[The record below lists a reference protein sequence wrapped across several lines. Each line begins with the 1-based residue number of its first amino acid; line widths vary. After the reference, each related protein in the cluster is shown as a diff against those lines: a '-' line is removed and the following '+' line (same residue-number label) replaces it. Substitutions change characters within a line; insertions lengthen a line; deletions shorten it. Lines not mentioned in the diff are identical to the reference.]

1 MHPPAAETDFKTRLA
16 YVLGGRK
23 STPWAQRL
31 GIKGGTIVRMTNEGI
46 PPTYETLVKI
56 LRTENVSLSWL
67 LDGKGAP
74 FHVLRTD
81 SDLDTLMALDEELN
95 DPGWKVAWLH
105 GEAFHALVLFQPAV
119 ITNNHDTLE
128 YVAISV
134 ISGPV
139 GVAVKEKLRAM
150 EMRLATSAAV
160 DDSTLM
166 SLHAGLLGTWHLLGD
181 GVRQGGVVDL
191 ARSPQLPKLE
201 TRDFRR
207 AAERDPPEY
216 SGMPPV
222 HRVWNLMTAAEREA
236 LKIVLAP
243 FLDGIA
249 RRVK

>member
-1 MHPPAAETDFKTRLA
+1 MPPTDLTTFLGRLNWLLA
-16 YVLGGRK
+16 GRK
-23 STPWAQRL
+23 LTPWATQLGMSGSTIARL
-31 GIKGGTIVRMTNEGI
+31 GEGV
-46 PPTYETLVKI
+46 PPKHESLVKI

-105 GEAFHALVLFQPAV
+105 GEIQHALVLFQPAV
-119 ITNNHDTLE
+119 IENSRDSLD
-128 YVAISV
+128 YIAISV

-139 GVAVKEKLRAM
+139 GAAVKDKLRAM

-160 DDSTLM
+160 NDNTLAL
-166 SLHAGLLGTWHLLGD
+166 LHAGLLGTRHLLGD
-181 GVRQGGVVDL
+181 GLQPGGLVDL
-191 ARSPQLPKLE
+191 ARAPQLPKRE
-201 TRDFRR
+201 TRDFLRLT
-207 AAERDPPEY
+207 ERDPPEY